1 MFLQQQPM
9 PGYWYS
15 NFSGQ
20 LIQVRAVLFIAGNC
34 RRIVLEDIRGK
45 RDYIHPRDW
54 KGMDLVLHSPV
65 IEPQSAARDF

>member
-20 LIQVRAVLFIAGNC
+20 LIQVRAMLYISGKC
-34 RRIVLEDIRGK
+34 QRILLEDIRGK
-45 RDYIHPRDW
+45 RDYIKTGDW
-54 KGMDLVLHSPV
+54 KDMDLVLHSPV
-65 IEPQSAARDF
+65 VEQQSLVRDH

>member
-1 MFLQQQPM
+1 MLLQQHPM

-20 LIQVRAVLFIAGNC
+20 LIQVRAILFISGEC

-45 RDYIHPRDW
+45 RDYIDIVDW
-54 KGMDLVLHSPV
+54 KGMDLALHSPV
-65 IEPQSAARDF
+65 VEQQHMARDR